1 MATKAEKQAAKEEKR
16 AEKAEIAQVKAAQKA
31 ETIALKSSGA
41 PKDVIKAENKAN
53 KVELT
58 GAKTTLAPAGRQT
71 LLTAGQPTFISAASA
86 YSGDMAAK
94 VNTLLTNAASK
105 YDTLGIT
112 NVSKSGETTI
122 GLGLDKLVKYDLGQA
137 GNQVTKTVERA
148 QQYVGK
154 SFTPAELEAQ
164 GVKIKPV
171 KGADGLFQY
180 KTGSTGN
187 NVYTFFRQDENGNYV
202 GTGVNRTS
210 TPKDDGGFF
219 SSSLGQAIM
228 IGGMIALSLTPGGQ
242 SFAAQIGTT
251 LSAGT
256 LTGASAQA
264 LGMAALRGVSTG
276 IITGDVEKGL
286 IAAAV
291 SGAGSALNLSGELG
305 NIMDSVNLGD
315 YKDALGVIGGNAS
328 EASFAAADA
337 AQLAAQGL
345 GADQIASTLVSS
357 GVSSAAA
364 QTAANLAVQGLSAAD
379 ITSSLSRDIT
389 QTATGAFDIGGAEG
403 AGLLD
408 GAGQN
413 IAEEA
418 TGAFDI
424 GGAAGTDLLDY
435 TNLNTGAFDI
445 GGATGT
451 GLLDGTTATGVL
463 GTGLTAKELL
473 SGANT
478 ARQVAGLLGLGGGG
492 GAAGLG
498 GGGAGGIGGIGGLD
512 GLLSGLNL
520 GGLAG
525 GAIDYASLQAISNAA
540 REQGQQLARE
550 ATQIGTQAQ
559 TPFTPY
565 TLTTGAGTATVGPSG
580 ATAAAAAPYEAL
592 RQQALAQAQQTLG
605 AINPAQATQQLY
617 QNLEALAGP
626 TRQREQEALLS
637 SLGARGLLGI
647 GRNLPTAG
655 GAVRGVNPFQESLL
669 AAQEQGRIQQA
680 LQAQQYGTSEAARQ
694 QGLAQALQSQAMGID
709 TQTMN
714 QLAQAR
720 QLGLDER
727 SLAQANARLRAETA
741 LKGLELRAPY
751 EQLGLLGQIQGINA
765 AAGVGRGLFGL
776 PTQAGN
782 VLGGGVGGSF
792 GSGVGGAIGNIF
804 NSLLNQGMTA
814 EQAADYVNSISSG
827 LDISGESAGTQSLIE
842 QMQEYGIF

>member
-31 ETIALKSSGA
+31 ETTLLKNEGV
-41 PKDVIKAENKAN
+41 PKSVIKAETKAN
-53 KVELT
+53 KAELAN
-58 GAKTTLAPAGRQT
+58 AKSTLAPAGKQT
-71 LLTAGQPTFISAASA
+71 LLTAGQPTFLSAASN
-86 YSGDMAAK
+86 YSGQTATNVQNAL
-94 VNTLLTNAASK
+94 NNAAAK

-112 NVSKSGETTI
+112 NVSKSGNTTI
-122 GLGLDKLVKYDLGQA
+122 GLGIDKIVNYDLGKA
-137 GNQVTKTVERA
+137 GNQVTKTIERA
-148 QQYVGK
+148 QQFVGK
-154 SFTPAELEAQ
+154 SFTPEEIAQ
-164 GVKIKPV
+164 QGIKIKEV
-171 KGADGLFQY
+171 KGAPGLYQY
-180 KTGSTGN
+180 KTGSAGN
-187 NVYTFFRQDENGNYV
+187 NVYTFFQKDANGNYV

-210 TPKDDGGFF
+210 TPQDDGGFF

-498 GGGAGGIGGIGGLD
+498 GGAGAGGLGGLG

-520 GGLAG
+520 GQIA
-525 GAIDYASLQAISNAA
+525 APIIDYAQLNQIAQ
-540 REQGQQLARE
+540 EGQQFGRE
-550 ATQIGTQAQ
+550 MAQRAEQIGREAQ

-565 TLTTGAGTATVGPSG
+565 TLTTGAGTATVGPGG

-605 AINPAQATQQLY
+605 AINPAQATQQFY

-637 SLGARGLLGI
+637 GLGARGLLGI
-647 GRNLPTAG
+647 RRNLPTAG
-655 GAVRGVNPFQESLL
+655 GQVRGVNPFQESLL

-680 LQAQQYGTSEAARQ
+680 LTAQQYGTSEAARQ
-694 QGLAQALQSQAMGID
+694 QALAQNLQAQAMGVD
-709 TQTMN
+709 RQTME

-727 SLAQANARLRAETA
+727 SLAQANARLRAQSA
-741 LKGLELRAPY
+741 LAGLELRQPY
-751 EQLGLLGQIQGINA
+751 DLLGLEARAAGINQVA
-765 AAGVGRGLFGL
+765 DIGRGMLGL
-776 PTQAGN
+776 PTQPGNRMSSNAAGFGN
-782 VLGGGVGGSF
+782 VLNTLFS
-792 GSGVGGAIGNIF
+792 
-804 NSLLNQGMTA
+804 SLTSQGMTA
-814 EQAADYVNSISSG
+814 EQAANYVNSISSG